1 MAKGKNL
8 NPADA
13 FRKAQRKKELK
24 KNKAGRSKARDFA
37 LVKKDTGDLQDEI
50 EKLEGLAEPSGAE
63 KYRLAELKAEL
74 NKIMAKKEEYVQ
86 EHPEQRKLVYR
97 VRRDKD
103 EVNKEEPV
111 AEQKRNVFNKHGLPR
126 HPERSIYYDA
136 IMNPYG
142 VPPPGMPYMER
153 PLRPDETASDDEVD
167 GDDDI
172 VMPEGPPPTGD
183 NDDIVDSD
191 DDIPMPEGP
200 PPSTLQEPP
209 LPPNIPFSGA
219 PHPPPLPPPPPFVN
233 SVPGP
238 PPFPPSYPHQHSAF
252 GHTSPPS
259 FSAGVSPYPPISAF
273 MQPQMPPP
281 PPGFFPRVQSASSM
295 QDPLSS
301 IPHQTYQ
308 AHRVN
313 RLTPHPSL
321 PQKPPPAPGTV
332 LLGIAD
338 NNTTTATVS
347 AAPQL
352 RDFKKEATA
361 FVPTSLKRKKPAT
374 GMASSK
380 VNAAPSLDAG
390 SESLEPAQASRPD
403 LVSSLM
409 DKFGPVPVVAAASL
423 NEKGSSKGMQPNVG
437 KKDDY
442 QKFVEEMGDILG
454 TSKP

>member
-24 KNKAGRSKARDFA
+24 KNKAERSKARDFA
-37 LVKKDTGDLQDEI
+37 LVKKDTRDLQDEI
-50 EKLEGLAEPSGAE
+50 EKLEGVSEPSGAE

-74 NKIMAKKEEYVQ
+74 TKIMAKKEEYVQ

-97 VRRDKD
+97 AHRDKD

-111 AEQKRNVFNKHGLPR
+111 VMQKRNVFNKHGLPR

-136 IMNPYG
+136 VMNPYG

-153 PLRPDETASDDEVD
+153 PLRPDEIDSDDEAN
-167 GDDDI
+167 GDDDV
-172 VMPEGPPPTGD
+172 VMPEGPPPTGS
-183 NDDIVDSD
+183 NDDTIDSD

-200 PPSTLQEPP
+200 PPNILPEPP
-209 LPPNIPFSGA
+209 LPPNIPFSSA
-219 PHPPPLPPPPPFVN
+219 PLPPPPPPPFIHPVQG
-233 SVPGP
+233 S
-238 PPFPPSYPHQHSAF
+238 PPFPPSYPHQPSGFVHA
-252 GHTSPPS
+252 PPPG
-259 FSAGVSPYPPISAF
+259 FPLGVSPYPPVSAF
-273 MQPQMPPP
+273 MQPHMPPP
-281 PPGFFPRVQSASSM
+281 PPGFFPRVQSTSSM

-301 IPHQTYQ
+301 VPHQTYQ

-321 PQKPPPAPGTV
+321 PQKPLSVPGTSPV
-332 LLGIAD
+332 GITIS
-338 NNTTTATVS
+338 NTTAATVS
-347 AAPQL
+347 AEPQL

-361 FVPTSLKRKKPAT
+361 FVPTSLKRKRPAA
-374 GMASSK
+374 GMTSSK
-380 VNAAPSLDAG
+380 VNAAPSLDG
-390 SESLEPAQASRPD
+390 RSESSEPAPASRPD

-409 DKFGPVPVVAAASL
+409 DKFGPVPVVAAAPP
-423 NEKGSSKGMQPNVG
+423 NDKGFSKGMQPNAG

-442 QKFVEEMGDILG
+442 QKFVDEMGDILG

>member
-13 FRKAQRKKELK
+13 YRKAQRKKELK

-37 LVKKDTGDLQDEI
+37 LVKKDTRDIQDEI
-50 EKLEGLAEPSGAE
+50 EKLEGVADPSATE
-63 KYRLAELKAEL
+63 KYRLAELKADL

-97 VRRDKD
+97 ARREKD
-103 EVNKEEPV
+103 EANKEEPV
-111 AEQKRNVFNKHGLPR
+111 VEQKRNVFNKHGLPR

-136 IMNPYG
+136 VMNPYG

-153 PLRPDETASDDEVD
+153 PLRPDEIASDDEVD
-167 GDDDI
+167 ADDDV
-172 VMPEGPPPTGD
+172 VMPEGPPPTGS
-183 NDDIVDSD
+183 NDDIIDSD

-200 PPSTLQEPP
+200 PPSNLQPP
-209 LPPNIPFSGA
+209 LPPSSPFSGA
-219 PHPPPLPPPPPFVN
+219 PFPPPPPPLPPSVN
-233 SVPGP
+233 SVQGP
-238 PPFPPSYPHQHSAF
+238 PPFPPSYPYPPSGS
-252 GHTSPPS
+252 GHASPPGFPLS
-259 FSAGVSPYPPISAF
+259 ISPYPPASAF
-273 MQPQMPPP
+273 MQPHMPPP

-321 PQKPPPAPGTV
+321 PLKPSSVPGASPV
-332 LLGIAD
+332 GIAS
-338 NNTTTATVS
+338 NNTTAATVS
-347 AAPQL
+347 AEPQL
-352 RDFKKEATA
+352 RDLKKEATA
-361 FVPTSLKRKKPAT
+361 FVPTSLKRRKPAA
-374 GMASSK
+374 GMVSSK
-380 VNAAPSLDAG
+380 VNAAPSLGGG
-390 SESLEPAQASRPD
+390 SESSEPAPASRPD

-409 DKFGPVPVVAAASL
+409 DKFGPVPVIPTAPP
-423 NEKGSSKGMQPNVG
+423 NDKGSARGMQSNTG

-442 QKFVEEMGDILG
+442 QKFVAEMGDILG
-454 TSKP
+454 T

>member
-24 KNKAGRSKARDFA
+24 KNKAERSKARDFA
-37 LVKKDTGDLQDEI
+37 LVKKDTRDLQDEI
-50 EKLEGLAEPSGAE
+50 EKLEGLAEPSGPE

-74 NKIMAKKEEYVQ
+74 SKIMAKKEEYVQ

-111 AEQKRNVFNKHGLPR
+111 VEQKRNVFNKHGLPR

-136 IMNPYG
+136 VMNPYG

-153 PLRPDETASDDEVD
+153 PLRPDETASDDEAD
-167 GDDDI
+167 GDDDV
-172 VMPEGPPPTGD
+172 VMPEGPPPTGNN
-183 NDDIVDSD
+183 NDMVDSD

-200 PPSTLQEPP
+200 PPSILQAPP
-209 LPPNIPFSGA
+209 LPPNLPGA
-219 PHPPPLPPPPPFVN
+219 PLPPPPTFVN
-233 SVPGP
+233 SIPGP
-238 PPFPPSYPHQHSAF
+238 PPFPPSYSHEPPPF
-252 GHTSPPS
+252 GHIPPPS
-259 FSAGVSPYPPISAF
+259 FPPGISPYPPVSAF
-273 MQPQMPPP
+273 MQPHMPPP
-281 PPGFFPRVQSASSM
+281 PPGFFPRVQSTSSM

-321 PQKPPPAPGTV
+321 PPKPPPAPGAV
-332 LLGIAD
+332 SLGITG
-338 NNTTTATVS
+338 NNTTATVS

-361 FVPTSLKRKKPAT
+361 FVPTSLKRKKPAA
-374 GMASSK
+374 GMMSSK
-380 VNAAPSLDAG
+380 VNAAPSLGTG
-390 SESLEPAQASRPD
+390 SEASEPAQASRPD

-409 DKFGPVPVVAAASL
+409 DKFGPVPVVGAASL
-423 NEKGSSKGMQPNVG
+423 NEKSSSKGMQPNVG

-442 QKFVEEMGDILG
+442 QKFVEEMDDILG
-454 TSKP
+454 TSRS

>member
-13 FRKAQRKKELK
+13 YRKAQRKKELK

-37 LVKKDTGDLQDEI
+37 LVKKDTRDLQDEI
-50 EKLEGLAEPSGAE
+50 EKLEGVADPSATE
-63 KYRLAELKAEL
+63 NHRLAELKTEL

-97 VRRDKD
+97 ARREKD
-103 EVNKEEPV
+103 GVNKEEPV
-111 AEQKRNVFNKHGLPR
+111 VEQKRNVFNKHGLPR
-126 HPERSIYYDA
+126 HPERSIYYDS

-153 PLRPDETASDDEVD
+153 PLRPDEIASDDEAD
-167 GDDDI
+167 GDDDV
-172 VMPEGPPPTGD
+172 VMPEGPPPTGS
-183 NDDIVDSD
+183 NDDILDSD

-200 PPSTLQEPP
+200 PPSNLHQPP
-209 LPPNIPFSGA
+209 LPPNSPFSGA
-219 PHPPPLPPPPPFVN
+219 PLPPPPPPLPVN
-233 SVPGP
+233 SVQGS
-238 PPFPPSYPHQHSAF
+238 PPFPPSYPHQLSGF
-252 GHTSPPS
+252 GHASPPG
-259 FSAGVSPYPPISAF
+259 FPLGVSPYPPASAF
-273 MQPQMPPP
+273 MQPHMPPP

-308 AHRVN
+308 AHRVT

-321 PQKPPPAPGTV
+321 PPKPSSVPGGSPV
-332 LLGIAD
+332 GIAG
-338 NNTTTATVS
+338 NNATAATVS
-347 AAPQL
+347 AGPQL

-361 FVPTSLKRKKPAT
+361 FVPTSLKRKKPAA

-380 VNAAPSLDAG
+380 VNAAPSLGGG
-390 SESLEPAQASRPD
+390 SESSEPAPASRPD

-409 DKFGPVPVVAAASL
+409 DKFAATP
-423 NEKGSSKGMQPNVG
+423 NDKGSARGIQPNAG

>member
-24 KNKAGRSKARDFA
+24 KNKAERSKARDFA
-37 LVKKDTGDLQDEI
+37 LVKKDTRDLQDEI
-50 EKLEGLAEPSGAE
+50 EKLEGVAEPSGAE

-97 VRRDKD
+97 ARRDKD

-111 AEQKRNVFNKHGLPR
+111 VEQKRNVFNKHGLPR

-136 IMNPYG
+136 VMNPYG

-153 PLRPDETASDDEVD
+153 PLRPDETASDDEAD
-167 GDDDI
+167 GDDD
-172 VMPEGPPPTGD
+172 VLMPEGPPPTD
-183 NDDIVDSD
+183 NNNDTVDSD

-200 PPSTLQEPP
+200 PPSVLQGS
-209 LPPNIPFSGA
+209 NT
-219 PHPPPLPPPPPFVN
+219 PLPPPPFSN
-233 SVPGP
+233 SVQGS
-238 PPFPPSYPHQHSAF
+238 PPFPPSYPHQPPGF
-252 GHTSPPS
+252 GHPPPPG
-259 FSAGVSPYPPISAF
+259 FPPGVSPYPPVSAF
-273 MQPQMPPP
+273 MQPHMPPP
-281 PPGFFPRVQSASSM
+281 PPGFFPRVQSTSSM

-321 PQKPPPAPGTV
+321 PEKPSPPGAS
-332 LLGIAD
+332 LLGIAG

-361 FVPTSLKRKKPAT
+361 FVPTSLKRKRPAA

-380 VNAAPSLDAG
+380 VNAAPSLGAG
-390 SESLEPAQASRPD
+390 SESSEPAPASRPD

-423 NEKGSSKGMQPNVG
+423 NEKASSKGMQPDAG

>member
-172 VMPEGPPPTGD
+172 VMPEGPPPTGN

-259 FSAGVSPYPPISAF
+259 FPPGVSPYPPVSAF

-321 PQKPPPAPGTV
+321 PQKPPPAPGAV
-332 LLGIAD
+332 LLGIAG
-338 NNTTTATVS
+338 NNTTAATVS

-409 DKFGPVPVVAAASL
+409 DKFGPVPVVAATSL

>member
-24 KNKAGRSKARDFA
+24 KNKAERSKARDFA
-37 LVKKDTGDLQDEI
+37 LVKKDTRDLQDEI
-50 EKLEGLAEPSGAE
+50 EKLEGVAEPSGAE

-74 NKIMAKKEEYVQ
+74 DKIMAKKEEYVQ

-97 VRRDKD
+97 ARRDKD

-136 IMNPYG
+136 VMNPYG

-153 PLRPDETASDDEVD
+153 PLRPDETASDDEAD
-167 GDDDI
+167 GDDDV
-172 VMPEGPPPTGD
+172 VMPEGPPPSGD
-183 NDDIVDSD
+183 KNDMVDSD

-200 PPSTLQEPP
+200 PPSVLQELP
-209 LPPNIPFSGA
+209 LPLNIPSSGA
-219 PHPPPLPPPPPFVN
+219 PLPPPPPPLPFVN
-233 SVPGP
+233 SVQGS
-238 PPFPPSYPHQHSAF
+238 PPFPPPYPHQPSGF
-252 GHTSPPS
+252 GYTSPPG
-259 FSAGVSPYPPISAF
+259 FPPGVPPYPPGSAF
-273 MQPQMPPP
+273 MQPHMPPP

-321 PQKPPPAPGTV
+321 PSKPPPTPGASPLVIT
-332 LLGIAD
+332 A

-361 FVPTSLKRKKPAT
+361 FVPTSLKRKKAAT

-380 VNAAPSLDAG
+380 VNAAPSLGAG
-390 SESLEPAQASRPD
+390 SESSEPAQASRPD

-423 NEKGSSKGMQPNVG
+423 NEKGSSKTMQLNVG

-442 QKFVEEMGDILG
+442 QKFVEEMGDILS